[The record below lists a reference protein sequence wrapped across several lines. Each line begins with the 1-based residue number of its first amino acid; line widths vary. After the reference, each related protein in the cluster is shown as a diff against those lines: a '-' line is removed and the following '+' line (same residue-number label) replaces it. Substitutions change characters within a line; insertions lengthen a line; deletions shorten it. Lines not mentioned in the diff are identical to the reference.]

1 MLFEGEKVIT
11 KLLDAA
17 AWPFYAIGYLCGYT
31 LRVLHWAALAV
42 QIGIEEGKHGTSTEN
57 SGTVESN

>member
-1 MLFEGEKVIT
+1 MLI

-57 SGTVESN
+57 TGAGESD